1 MRRAS
6 VQAALSPSLHPAL
19 QAALSSL
26 DVQLEAELTRYRRQ
40 RHLQRRRQHDAKPM
54 SMIAV
59 QAVGGRTQ
67 PQVPPAPAPEADP
80 WQTEPSAP
88 LAVQGAIAAAQPPIA
103 PQPSAEPAADFGRA
117 IAFNSIPE
125 PITVLQPDDPADESE
140 PDDYLASSEELLRSL
155 AEEEADLRRQRQSKG
170 RDRILTP
177 LGIGS
182 LLLMLL
188 SSATLGYLVLNPGT
202 LQSWNLAR
210 FWNRSPAPEATTPIE
225 SPVAIE
231 GGEAIEPSVAPSPD
245 LSSQEFHDLNLD
257 TLSTLPMSPSPA
269 PLPTATAIA
278 PSPSVAASPSLPV
291 PASPAQPARP
301 RASVAPSPV
310 APAVTVPRR
319 TVPTAPPA
327 QRNSTTRSTP
337 AARPAPTRP
346 TVRAAQP
353 TRPAQ
358 ARPAPRPA
366 QARPAARSVR
376 PAQQA
381 ARPAAP
387 RRSPAARPAPRPA
400 APAASRPA
408 TRPSTPPRYVV
419 VSPYSGDRSLEQA
432 QRVVGDAYVRNL
444 PNGAQVQYGAFSDGD
459 RARELSQQLQQQGIS
474 AQVIEA
480 GGN

>member
-6 VQAALSPSLHPAL
+6 VQASLSPSLHPAL
-19 QAALSSL
+19 QAALGSL

-54 SMIAV
+54 NVIAV

-67 PQVPPAPAPEADP
+67 PQVPPVSAPEADP
-80 WQTEPSAP
+80 WQSEPAAP
-88 LAVQGAIAAAQPPIA
+88 LAVR
-103 PQPSAEPAADFGRA
+103 DA
-117 IAFNSIPE
+117 IAFNPM
-125 PITVLQPDDPADESE
+125 PDPVTVLQPDDAEESE

-155 AEEEADLRRQRQSKG
+155 AEEEAELRRQRQAKG

-182 LLLMLL
+182 LVLLLL

-210 FWNRSPAPEATTPIE
+210 FWNRPPVPEATSLE
-225 SPVAIE
+225 SPAAIE
-231 GGEAIEPSVAPSPD
+231 GGEAIAPSIAPSPD

-257 TLSTLPMSPSPA
+257 TLSTLPMSPAPA
-269 PLPTATAIA
+269 PLPSPAAIA
-278 PSPSVAASPSLPV
+278 SSPNVSASPNVALSPSVASSPSLPA
-291 PASPAQPARP
+291 PASSTTIPARP
-301 RASVAPSPV
+301 RAIASPTAP
-310 APAVTVPRR
+310 PAVTVPRR
-319 TVPTAPPA
+319 TVPIAPPA
-327 QRNSTTRSTP
+327 QRSSTPRSTAAARPTQARPTQARPAAPRP
-337 AARPAPTRP
+337 AARPA
-346 TVRAAQP
+346 
-353 TRPAQ
+353 
-358 ARPAPRPA
+358 
-366 QARPAARSVR
+366 RS
-376 PAQQA
+376 AQQA
-381 ARPAAP
+381 ARPTTPAP

-400 APAASRPA
+400 APAASAPA
-408 TRPSTPPRYVV
+408 ARPSTPPRYVV

-474 AQVIEA
+474 AQVVEA
-480 GGN
+480 DGN